1 MQSSFIALRLANSN
15 SACHGP
21 HRTADKT
28 MYDTYETRASSSP
41 PPLPQLVDASFR
53 TQQPSQCPVRS
64 IHSALLG
71 HNNATAVG
79 STTMM
84 NGLHKLPLLLP
95 IITFA
100 ADTKL
105 KSSKATGLF
114 IIIWRQLL
122 RSAAATL
129 CHVPIRCHF
138 HVCARRV
145 GVVVPTNEEDDE
157 DIIGPVSSTICPFLV
172 GAVTT
177 ILSFCPKTNLIC
189 R

>member
-1 MQSSFIALRLANSN
+1 MQSNFIALRLANSN

-100 ADTKL
+100 ADAKV

-114 IIIWRQLL
+114 IIWTSNCGRLQGSTTS
-122 RSAAATL
+122 RSGAIPTR
-129 CHVPIRCHF
+129 VPSGGSSCAHF
-138 HVCARRV
+138 
-145 GVVVPTNEEDDE
+145 
-157 DIIGPVSSTICPFLV
+157 SSTICPFLV
-172 GAVTT
+172 GAITT